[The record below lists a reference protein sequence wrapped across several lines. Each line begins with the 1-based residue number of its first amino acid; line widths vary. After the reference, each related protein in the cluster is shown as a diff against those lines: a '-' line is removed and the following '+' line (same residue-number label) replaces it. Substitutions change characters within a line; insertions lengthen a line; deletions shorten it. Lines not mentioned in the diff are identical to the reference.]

1 MESCND
7 NFLYAK
13 KLSGQFLHLGF
24 CSLYVHTYK
33 HYIHIILKSSV
44 LKSEYLNL
52 NRLGWAA
59 KVFGVGWRGVGHI
72 LPIFYFFAT
81 KTDLLVRNWLSHL
94 YPIDDV
100 HGVLDLVQYLKS
112 LPKWLRIS
120 FGKSHRIP
128 GARK

>member
-7 NFLYAK
+7 IFLYAR

-52 NRLGWAA
+52 NRLGRAA
-59 KVFGVGWRGVGHI
+59 KVLGVGWRGVGHSFTNF
-72 LPIFYFFAT
+72 LFFC
-81 KTDLLVRNWLSHL
+81 H
-94 YPIDDV
+94 
-100 HGVLDLVQYLKS
+100 
-112 LPKWLRIS
+112 
-120 FGKSHRIP
+120 
-128 GARK
+128 